1 MGAKSWVDGS
11 HHKVLDV
18 TLPEA
23 TYGSC
28 KNFKRC
34 GNTEAVL
41 KQRDEMLGNGY
52 CMQCYD
58 KGIDSRRPRLTKL
71 AVAERKEM
79 VIEKLNNGVHYK
91 EIAKE
96 LNMAPS
102 STWLYIKRLEERE
115 EVVLAKDVVKE
126 EPTYG
131 RPSKAKILP
140 FANAKKIYERKGK
153 VGDKVTVL
161 YKDKAYGK
169 FSREHAGHNAKISKA
184 ENRIAKSALTVKF
197 MYLVK
202 CTDCKKSEAKWVYSR
217 SFEKKND

>member
-1 MGAKSWVDGS
+1 MGAKSWVDGR
-11 HHKVLDV
+11 HHRILEV

-41 KQRDEMLGNGY
+41 RQRNELLGNGY

-58 KGIDSRRPRLTKL
+58 KGIDSRRPRRTKL

-79 VIEKLNNGVHYK
+79 VIDMLNKGIHYK

-126 EPTYG
+126 EPTYE
-131 RPSKAKILP
+131 RPKILP
-140 FANAKKIYERKGK
+140 FAKAKKIYERKGK
-153 VGDKVTVL
+153 VGDKVIIL
-161 YKDKAYGK
+161 YKDKAYGT
-169 FSREHAGHNAKISKA
+169 FSREHAGHNAKVIEA
-184 ENRIAKSALTVKF
+184 ENRIAKSALTIKF

-202 CTDCKKSEAKWVYSR
+202 CTDCKKSEPKWVYSR
-217 SFEKKND
+217 SFEKVESGKK